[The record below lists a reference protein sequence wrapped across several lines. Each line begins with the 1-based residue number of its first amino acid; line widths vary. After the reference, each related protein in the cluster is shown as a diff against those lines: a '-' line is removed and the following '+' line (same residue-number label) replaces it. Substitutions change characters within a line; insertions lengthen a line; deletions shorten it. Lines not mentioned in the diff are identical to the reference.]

1 MADLVVALTDPRAA
15 DPALSGAKGAALAKM
30 IQAGLP
36 VPDAFIVST
45 QAFHSMLHTLPE
57 PLLNDLKAE
66 RSGAAEAVCQSLRQ
80 RRLPDP
86 LRDAIHRAYDALAAP
101 AVSARS
107 SSTAEDLADAS
118 FAGQY
123 DSVLNIATWD
133 DLVEAIGRV
142 WASFFSPHA
151 QAYRRRHQIDD
162 GPSAMAVVIQ
172 RQIASYAS
180 GVLFTRN
187 PQSGAEH
194 CVVSAALGLGEGVV
208 SGSAPTDHFVVDRAT
223 GAAIS
228 SDMADKHRRVAARTD
243 GSGIETVE
251 VESDRRK
258 EPALSP
264 EQLAA
269 LVALGIRIEGLFA
282 AAQDIEFAVD
292 DTVHILQAR
301 PITTIGDV
309 AEPDEPWED
318 GVDPAYCWTKSR
330 GPFTRLEQDYMAEYM
345 VYARVCYEEVGSR
358 MTANHLYCV
367 RNGYMFTRAPEVEPD
382 ELARRHAVQTERVDA
397 CTALGTTYFESVQR
411 GIIEERLAELGAQ
424 RRRAKS
430 VCERVAHLDSCLQML
445 AYVSGHLHWSMGR
458 PDPLPGWH
466 EEYEALTGHPQHE
479 ANTFLQAIDN
489 RMTRLVG
496 LLRKLARIV
505 QSDPEL
511 RALFAEGR
519 FDDLATL
526 RDSAAAQHFRRR
538 FSAMLK
544 TYGLRS
550 GRGYG
555 SSSGF
560 QTPTWNM
567 DPWVPLDI
575 IATYAEQDLDRL
587 DQLERAARRERRN
600 ATQRLRRQF
609 GADAGKLARLEDALL
624 RGQLHVRFLE
634 DHNYY
639 MEQCSGGTAREAI
652 DAVGRDLV
660 GCNAIDQADDVFHFS
675 MAELRALAAADCPTD
690 QRSLVAARKA
700 EWDRRKRMQPPATLG
715 AAPAQKEPGAEEGTE
730 RGLQG
735 DRLVGVSA
743 SSGRVGGRAVLIR
756 AGGRPRVHPGDILVA
771 GNVGPEWTPAFAVL
785 GGLVLDEGSLS
796 QHAAIIAREY
806 RIPSVMQTREATR
819 HIADGQRIV
828 VDGDQGIVEL
838 HPNDV

>member
-1 MADLVVALTDPRAA
+1 MADLVIRLTDPRAT

-30 IQAGLP
+30 IQADLP
-36 VPDAFIVST
+36 VPGAFVVST
-45 QAFHSMLHTLPE
+45 QAFQTVLHELPA
-57 PLLNDLKAE
+57 PLLNDLDAG
-66 RSGAAEAVCQSLRQ
+66 RAGSAEAVCQALRQ
-80 RRLPDP
+80 PRLPDP
-86 LRDAIHRAYDALAAP
+86 LRDAVRSAYDALAAP
-101 AVSARS
+101 AVSTRS

-123 DSVLNIATWD
+123 DSVLNVTAWD
-133 DLVEAIGRV
+133 DLVDAIGRV

-151 QAYRRRHQIDD
+151 QAYRRRHQID
-162 GPSAMAVVIQ
+162 GGQSAMAVIVQ
-172 RQIASYAS
+172 RQIASHAA
-180 GVLFTRN
+180 GVLFTRD

-194 CVVSAALGLGEGVV
+194 CVVTAALGLGEGVV

-223 GAAIS
+223 GTAIS
-228 SDMADKHRRVAARTD
+228 SDIADKQRRVAARPN
-243 GSGIETVE
+243 GGIESVE
-251 VESDRRK
+251 VKSTQRK
-258 EPALSP
+258 EPALSQ
-264 EQLAA
+264 EQLAT
-269 LVALGIRIEGLFA
+269 LVGLGMRIEGLFTG
-282 AAQDIEFAVD
+282 AQDIEFAVD

-301 PITTIGDV
+301 PITTIDEV
-309 AEPDEPWED
+309 AAPDEPWED

-330 GPFTRLEQDYMAEYM
+330 GPLTRLEQDYMTEYM
-345 VYARVCYEEVGSR
+345 VHARNCYEEVGSR

-367 RNGYMFTRAPEVEPD
+367 RNGYMFARAPEVEPD
-382 ELARRHAVQTERVDA
+382 EMARRHAVQTERVDA
-397 CTALGTTYFESVQR
+397 CTARGTTYFEAVQR
-411 GIIEERLAELGAQ
+411 GIIERHLAALGAQ
-424 RRRAKS
+424 RRQAK
-430 VCERVAHLDSCLQML
+430 CPADRVDYLESCLQML

-458 PDPLPGWH
+458 PEPLPGWH
-466 EEYEALTGHPQHE
+466 EEYEALTGRPQHE

-489 RMTRLVG
+489 RMTRLVSR
-496 LLRKLARIV
+496 LRELARIV
-505 QSDPEL
+505 QSDPAL
-511 RALFAEGR
+511 SALFAEGR
-519 FDDLATL
+519 FDDLAAQ
-526 RDSAAAQHFRRR
+526 RHSAAARNFHKR
-538 FSAMLK
+538 FGAMLNI
-544 TYGLRS
+544 YGLRS

-567 DPWVPLDI
+567 DPQVPLDI

-587 DQLERAARRERRN
+587 DQLEREARSERRN
-600 ATQRLRRQF
+600 ATRRLRRL
-609 GADAGKLARLEDALL
+609 LANNSDKRVRFEDALL

-660 GCNAIDQADDVFHFS
+660 RRHVVDNADDVFHFS
-675 MAELRALAAADCPTD
+675 LAELRALAAAGSPTD
-690 QRSLVAARKA
+690 GRPLIAARKE

-715 AAPAQKEPGAEEGTE
+715 AAPEKKEGHEGETSE

-743 SSGRVGGRAVLIR
+743 SSGRVSGRAVLI
-756 AGGRPRVHPGDILVA
+756 ASGERPRVHPGDILVA

-796 QHAAIIAREY
+796 QHAAIVAREY

-819 HIADGQRIV
+819 HIANGQHIA

-838 HPNDV
+838 HPAGV